1 MLLSIVIPIYN
12 VENYLDEC
20 LQSIL
25 NQIDGESK
33 VEILLI
39 DDGSADRSAEI
50 CDSYAIEYSFIK
62 VFHTRNGGQG
72 SARNYGISRSR
83 GKYVYFLDADDLLEN
98 DFFQKVWD
106 ELQKDVDIIIAK
118 KDTIYNC
125 LTGEYRSKII
135 EILAEN
141 QSVEDK
147 VFHFFLNTSRLGCAI
162 YNSRNIKSNCLHFSE
177 KRDFCEDD
185 TFLFFYLQKCA
196 SIKIIDTAFYCYREK
211 RIGSIVN
218 TFNQETIIPTLQET
232 NRVVEKI
239 KTLTCNYKEDLFS
252 KYGYRLL
259 DYYIKYP
266 HVKNKKIKKYI
277 VKDFKSKIWIL
288 KKSKGRLKYL
298 LVLRHFIGV
307 PLTLRV
313 MCFVRNIYEH

>member
-50 CDSYAIEYSFIK
+50 CDSYAIKYSFIK
-62 VFHTRNGGQG
+62 VYHTRNGGQG

-125 LTGEYRSKII
+125 LTGEYRSKNI
-135 EILAEN
+135 ETLAEN

-162 YNSRNIKSNCLHFSE
+162 YKSEILKVNCLRFSE
-177 KRDFCEDD
+177 KRDICEDD
-185 TFLFFYLQKCA
+185 TFLFFYLQKCV
-196 SIKIIDTAFYCYREK
+196 SVRVIDMAFYCYREN
-211 RIGSIVN
+211 RMGSTVN
-218 TFNQETIIPTLQET
+218 TFNQEKIMPTLQET
-232 NRVVEKI
+232 NRVIEEI
-239 KTLTCNYKEDLFS
+239 KTLTCNYKENLFS

-277 VKDFKSKIWIL
+277 VKDFKSTIWIL